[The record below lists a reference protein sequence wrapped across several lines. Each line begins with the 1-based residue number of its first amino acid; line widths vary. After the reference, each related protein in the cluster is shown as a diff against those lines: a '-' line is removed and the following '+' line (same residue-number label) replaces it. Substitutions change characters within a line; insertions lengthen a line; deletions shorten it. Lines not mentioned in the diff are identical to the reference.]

1 MASHL
6 WIVEGRRLATA
17 RLEELLIRG
26 EALTMPTLETSLV
39 VMDPREFKTFRELIH
54 RKTGIWLRDGKQAML
69 AGRLSKRLR
78 HHGMTDFATYAAYV
92 GSVRDGGKELAE
104 IINCVTTN
112 KTSFFREKH
121 HFDFLA
127 QKLVPDLMAGAALGR
142 ARNIRIWSAACS
154 TGEEPY
160 SIAISLLDALKTG
173 HGSSSIPPT
182 PGIPPPPPGGWQVEV
197 VASDI
202 DTVVLATAAQ
212 GIYDQSS
219 LEDVPTAMQTKYF
232 LRGKG
237 NMAGQVRVKKEV
249 AQLVKFQRLNL
260 MDSHWAIEG
269 KFDVIF
275 FRNALIYFNRET
287 QELFLRKMLTYLKQ
301 RGYLILGHSE
311 HVPWLNDSVEP
322 LNNTI
327 HQLHAQKRPAYTGPE
342 RRRRARQ

>member
-1 MASHL
+1 
-6 WIVEGRRLATA
+6 
-17 RLEELLIRG
+17 
-26 EALTMPTLETSLV
+26 MPTLEASLV
-39 VMDPREFKTFRELIH
+39 AMDMREFKTFRELIH

-92 GSVRDGGKELAE
+92 EKVQDGGKELAE

-112 KTSFFREKH
+112 KTSFFRERH

-127 QKLVPDLMAGAALGR
+127 QTLVPGLVAGGALGR
-142 ARNIRIWSAACS
+142 ARSIRVWSAACS

-160 SIAISLLDALKTG
+160 SIAISLLEALKTG
-173 HGSSSIPPT
+173 HVSGSPAPL
-182 PGIPPPPPGGWQVEV
+182 PGQAPSPPGGWQVEV

-202 DTVVLATAAQ
+202 DTVVLATAGQ
-212 GIYDQSS
+212 GIYDQAS
-219 LEDVPTAMQTKYF
+219 LEDVPQAMQTKYF

-237 NMAGQVRVKKEV
+237 NMSGQVRVKKEV

-260 MDSHWAIEG
+260 MDSQWAING
-269 KFDVIF
+269 RFDAIF

-287 QELFLRKMLTYLKQ
+287 QEVFLRKMLGYLKP

-311 HVPWLNDSVEP
+311 HVPWLNDSVEA
-322 LNNTI
+322 LSNTI
-327 HQLHAQKRPAYTGPE
+327 HQLRAQKRPPYTGAE
-342 RRRRARQ
+342 RRRRPRV